1 MSVLKTTHKMDD
13 EMNFITPRGRMTFV
27 ALDKKFK
34 SKDSK
39 PGDDGQYAVALLIDA
54 DANLDLLY
62 SAADALAKSSF
73 PSMAAVKK
81 VNSKAGIFGGLG
93 MPFHAADEK
102 LSAEEHGVDSLEGR
116 VLIRANSY
124 KYKPGVRDSQ
134 GVTVETDE
142 LSIEAYPGRYARM
155 EVRLASYDSNGN
167 KGIKLYVQGV
177 QLLAKGERLKGS
189 GPSGTADSFKT
200 PVVDDEDD
208 DAALA

>member
-1 MSVLKTTHKMDD
+1 MSVLKTTHKMEDD
-13 EMNFITPRGRMTFV
+13 MNFITPRGRMTFV

-134 GVTVETDE
+134 GVTVEMM
-142 LSIEAYPGRYARM
+142 SC
-155 EVRLASYDSNGN
+155 
-167 KGIKLYVQGV
+167 
-177 QLLAKGERLKGS
+177 RLKPTRAATPAWKSAWRPTTATGTRASSSTSRACNCLPRAS
-189 GPSGTADSFKT
+189 G
-200 PVVDDEDD
+200 
-208 DAALA
+208 